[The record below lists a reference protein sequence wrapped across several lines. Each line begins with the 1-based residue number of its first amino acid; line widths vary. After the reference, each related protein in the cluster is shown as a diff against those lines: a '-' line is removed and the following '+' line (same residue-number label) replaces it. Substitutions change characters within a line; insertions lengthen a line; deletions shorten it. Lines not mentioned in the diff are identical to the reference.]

1 VIHAFAADQTGR
13 LVPRDLPAAGLDGL
27 IWIDMIDPSPEE
39 RARIEDALAIELP
52 SREEMQEIELS
63 ARLYRE
69 GEATFMTASLT
80 AKVSSAA
87 PEMAPVTFALIG
99 EKLITVRHHEPMS
112 FQIFTQQAAK
122 TALGCINGESVLVAL
137 LESIVARIADVLE
150 LCGRDVAS
158 VAQGIFGASSAKQ
171 KVRRDLER
179 TIAEIG
185 RVADV
190 TTNVR
195 DSLVTLERL
204 VGFLG
209 QALAER
215 NARRDLRAR
224 IKSTA
229 RDVLSLGDHTSF
241 LLERVNFLLD
251 ATLGLINIEQSEVM
265 RIFSV
270 VAVIFLPPTLI
281 ASMYGMNFPNMPELA
296 SPIGYPLAVGAMV
309 ATAVLPYLY
318 FRWRGWL

>member
-1 VIHAFAADQTGR
+1 VIHAFAVDPAGR
-13 LVPRDLPAAGLDGL
+13 LVPQELRPDGLDGL
-27 IWIDMIDPSPEE
+27 IWIDMVDPSQAE
-39 RARIEDALAIELP
+39 RDRIETALGLVLP

-80 AKVSSAA
+80 AKVSTPV
-87 PEMAPVTFALIG
+87 PEMAPVTFVLVG
-99 EKLITVRHHEPMS
+99 DRLITVRHHEPMS
-112 FQIFTQQAAK
+112 FQIFTQQGVK
-122 TALGCINGESVLVAL
+122 TALGCSNGESVLVAL

-150 LCGRDVAS
+150 LSGRDVAA
-158 VAQGIFGASSAKQ
+158 VAQGIFGASSAKR

-179 TIAEIG
+179 TIGEIG

-296 SPIGYPLAVGAMV
+296 SPIGYPLVVGAMV